1 MPVLMM
7 EKNKLNIILSKMF
20 MDNIDFI
27 SIFTT
32 AFKAG
37 ILIDG
42 YSDFPCEKNNHQDGQ
57 VYDYYILLV
66 S

>member
-1 MPVLMM
+1 MM
-7 EKNKLNIILSKMF
+7 KNQRCLLQRSKMF

-27 SIFTT
+27 SIFTK

-57 VYDYYILLV
+57 VYDYYFIGELK
-66 S
+66 